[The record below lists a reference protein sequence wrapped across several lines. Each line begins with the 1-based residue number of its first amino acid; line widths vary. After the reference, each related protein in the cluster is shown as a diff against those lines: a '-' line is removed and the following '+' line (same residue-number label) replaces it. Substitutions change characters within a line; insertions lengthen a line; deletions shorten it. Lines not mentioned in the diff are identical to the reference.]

1 MTEDFTASYLR
12 NAKHLAEGG
21 LYDPRE
27 EHDACGVGVIAAL
40 DGQPRREVVEAAIA
54 ALKAVWHR
62 GAVDADGKTGDGGG
76 ILLSVPQDFYTDQVR
91 RTGHTLR
98 PGPIA

>member
-62 GAVDADGKTGDGGG
+62 GAVDADGKTGDGAG
-76 ILLSVPQDFYTDQVR
+76 IHVQIPQEFFKEYFRKQGQA
-91 RTGHTLR
+91 TGR
-98 PGPIA
+98 